1 MIPRSQALAA
11 VLVVS
16 VPVLFSTCGGGDSQ
30 PTTPLVTTPPVTVP
44 PTTLASS
51 DPFPGA
57 TSCSRMGLGSSTS
70 NCRKEAPTFQNE
82 MQAAIDELVA
92 EKPEIFEHTDAGL
105 HVRSTGQFYVGIIE
119 KLDRKGLCAG
129 FDGEE
134 VGVKNSNAFNDQYHL
149 LTSRFIVNQNANSY
163 EVTCYPAAF
172 PSPLPGF
179 APSNPGCALPSSRE
193 ITCGHEG
200 ANYYSDLNASIDQV
214 ARQTPQVF
222 DLGDQR
228 GAEGGYRIVDPN
240 GFKAGL
246 IGAMASRGYC
256 GRHDGEEFVFKK
268 GSNKSSEHYDLE
280 SSQGYVRRGE
290 GTYETTCYPAA
301 F

>member
-16 VPVLFSTCGGGDSQ
+16 VPMLFSTCGGGDSQ
-30 PTTPLVTTPPVTVP
+30 PPTTPLVTTPPATVP

-51 DPFPGA
+51 DPFPGPS
-57 TSCSRMGLGSSTS
+57 SCSRIGRASAY
-70 NCRKEAPTFQNE
+70 NCRREAPTFQNE

-92 EKPEIFEHTDAGL
+92 EKPEIFEHTDLGAC
-105 HVRSTGQFYVGIIE
+105 VRSTGQFYVGIIE
-119 KLDRKGLCAG
+119 KLDKKGLCAG

-134 VGVKNSNAFNDQYHL
+134 VGREEQQRLQRPVPPAQLKL
-149 LTSRFIVNQNANSY
+149 IVNQHSYSY

-179 APSNPGCALPSSRE
+179 APSNPGCALPSSRY
-193 ITCGHEG
+193 ITCGLRG
-200 ANYYSDLNASIDQV
+200 VQLLRR
-214 ARQTPQVF
+214 RQRQPRPGGPPDAAGVRP
-222 DLGDQR
+222 GDQR
-228 GAEGGYRIVDPN
+228 GEAGGYRIVNPD

-256 GRHDGEEFVFKK
+256 ARHDGEEFVFKK

-290 GTYETTCYPAA
+290 GTYQTTCYPAA